1 MVIVGVC
8 LQFIQD
14 ESYNIYNTFFYNW
27 VVTPPKV
34 AQKESKKTSHSQF
47 VPNSIEHICF
57 LKRILEAEQL
67 VAWMSVDINVEHYLL
82 SMYPPSSDKGD
93 VR

>member
-1 MVIVGVC
+1 MVWDEVC

-67 VAWMSVDINVEHYLL
+67 SVDINVEHYLL

>member
-1 MVIVGVC
+1 M
-8 LQFIQD
+8 
-14 ESYNIYNTFFYNW
+14 IYLIFTFFLQLGGNS
-27 VVTPPKV
+27 TKV
-34 AQKESKKTSHSQF
+34 AQNESKKTSHSQF